1 MTAEDPIRVLYAE
14 DNTQDADL
22 TRSHFAEH
30 APDFAIEI
38 VRTGQGC
45 LDRCRD
51 GGFDLVLLDNHLPDM
66 DGLDMLA
73 ELSRPDDAAP
83 VVMVT
88 GVGDEDVVV
97 KALRM
102 GAADYVSKQ
111 KDYLDALPELLRG
124 VAEDH
129 RWKRSAG
136 LLVADSPRRIL
147 YVEHWPMDI
156 ELTLRHFSEHAPRFT
171 VDVVGS
177 CAAALAR
184 LGQAP
189 EYDLVLV
196 DLWMPDQ
203 SGLDFVREANHSRV
217 RLPPF
222 IMISGK
228 GDEATALASLKL
240 GAADYVLKRD
250 GYLDQLGYTI
260 DRAIARDELDRVNEQ
275 LRVELAERVSAE
287 EALRE
292 SEGQYRELFESASD
306 AVLVID
312 LDTSRVIDANAMAS
326 ALYGYDHGEMLTK
339 RSTDLSA
346 EPEETRRRQED
357 ARLTP
362 GQVTVVSQRL
372 HRKKD
377 GTTFPVDITARTVE
391 RGQQSVLL
399 VACRDV
405 TERAQAAARL
415 LESEERHRTILQT
428 AMDGFWLVDAEG
440 RLLEANEAYCRMSGY
455 SAPELLALSIPDLEA
470 VEAGA
475 DTAAHIER
483 IMAQGE
489 DRFETRHRRK
499 DGSLFDV
506 EASAQYRPGDG
517 GRFVVFLRDITE
529 RKQTEEK
536 IRRLNAELEER
547 VLTRTAELEAANAEL
562 ESFAYSVSHDLRA
575 PLRALD
581 GFSQILLDD
590 YGKQLDEKGRGYLDR
605 IRAADQRMGTLIDA
619 LLELSRLGR
628 GELQRER
635 VDLSALARGVAAEF
649 AEAEAER
656 AVEFVVTDGLEAE
669 ADRRLVQALFTN
681 LLGNACKF
689 TSEHESARVEV
700 GVTDAD
706 GERAF
711 YVRDDGAGFDMAYAD
726 KLFGAFQRLHS
737 TGEFEGLGIGL
748 ATAQRIVSRHGG
760 RVWAEGE
767 VEKGATFW
775 FTLAAPTASA

>member
-1 MTAEDPIRVLYAE
+1 
-14 DNTQDADL
+14 
-22 TRSHFAEH
+22 
-30 APDFAIEI
+30 
-38 VRTGQGC
+38 
-45 LDRCRD
+45 
-51 GGFDLVLLDNHLPDM
+51 
-66 DGLDMLA
+66 
-73 ELSRPDDAAP
+73 
-83 VVMVT
+83 
-88 GVGDEDVVV
+88 
-97 KALRM
+97 
-102 GAADYVSKQ
+102 
-111 KDYLDALPELLRG
+111 
-124 VAEDH
+124 
-129 RWKRSAG
+129 
-136 LLVADSPRRIL
+136 
-147 YVEHWPMDI
+147 
-156 ELTLRHFSEHAPRFT
+156 
-171 VDVVGS
+171 
-177 CAAALAR
+177 LAR

-260 DRAIARDELDRVNEQ
+260 DRAIARDELDSVNEQ

-405 TERAQAAARL
+405 TERTQAAARL

-455 SAPELLALSIPDLEA
+455 SAPELLALRIPDLEA

-506 EASAQYRPGDG
+506 EASAQYRPSDG

-529 RKQTEEK
+529 RKRTEEK
-536 IRRLNAELEER
+536 IRTLNAELEQR
-547 VLTRTAELEAANAEL
+547 VAARTAELDAANHEL

-590 YGKQLDEKGRGYLDR
+590 YGEQLDEKGLGYLDR
-605 IRAADQRMGTLIDA
+605 IRAADQRMGALIDA
-619 LLELSRLGR
+619 LLELSRLSR
-628 GELQRER
+628 DELQRER
-635 VDLSALARGVAAEF
+635 LDISALARGVAAEL
-649 AEAEAER
+649 AEAEPGRVVEL
-656 AVEFVVTDGLEAE
+656 AVADGLA
-669 ADRRLVQALFTN
+669 ADADPRLLHALLTN
-681 LLGNACKF
+681 LLGNAWKF
-689 TSEHESARVEV
+689 TAEHKSARIEV
-700 GVTDAD
+700 GVTDAG

-737 TGEFEGLGIGL
+737 PGEFEGLGIGL
-748 ATAQRIVSRHGG
+748 ATVQRIVRRHGG